1 MSINIVVNEMDDLT
15 ETTTPLKRGRK
26 PANGLQAKT
35 TAERIRDHRYALEER
50 IEAADELTER
60 ECLYVLSRP
69 KQYPPDK
76 AFSLI
81 ALKQLARLRGLIV
94 SETI

>member
-1 MSINIVVNEMDDLT
+1 MDVQEIPT
-15 ETTTPLKRGRK
+15 SRKRGRR
-26 PANGLQAKT
+26 PSNGLQAKT

-69 KQYPPDK
+69 KQYPPTQ

-94 SETI
+94 TETIL